1 MILSVKFHLVP
12 AAKNVGGVFAKCWVF
27 WPKKEGVTGGQR
39 YLHNKHYSVYMVIN
53 MWFSQNVGN
62 LFTESASTFQEK
74 PFTVLLF
81 ILLFTPKS

>member
-1 MILSVKFHLVP
+1 
-12 AAKNVGGVFAKCWVF
+12 
-27 WPKKEGVTGGQR
+27 
-39 YLHNKHYSVYMVIN
+39 MVIN